1 MARKRSIL
9 GLIPLINLME
19 SHGQDPVPL
28 LLKHNI
34 ALDNMMGNAVIE
46 EEVEL
51 KFIEDV
57 LGRLNKPLLGVEVG
71 SQINFTS
78 YGPLALLLMTSATLL
93 ESCRLSVQFQALSLL
108 YSQTTLHMEQ
118 DGIEIRF
125 ALPNCKTELKNFI
138 ADRDLMGSFVFI
150 SEILTD
156 SEKRLLSCGTC
167 RPKPTGPQ
175 LKTYQT
181 YIDFNPLFDQPY
193 NWFRIPY
200 SIVRHTLPHA
210 NPLVHKIYLV
220 QAYELLRNLAPDQED
235 TATQVKRIISG
246 YDSHFPGLPDIAKT
260 LGISERTLRRK
271 LNDEGVSFREILE
284 QHKKK
289 RALDMLALKDMSVNA
304 LTQALGYTEP
314 ASFLRAFKRWTGL
327 TPKQYAKGIGVLED
341 PAKP

>member
-1 MARKRSIL
+1 ML

-34 ALDNMMGNAVIE
+34 ALDNMMGNALIE
-46 EEVEL
+46 QEVEL
-51 KFIEDV
+51 EFIEDV

-108 YSQTTLHMEQ
+108 YSQTTLHMEK

-156 SEKRLLSCGTC
+156 SEKRLLRCGTC
-167 RPKPTGPQ
+167 RAKPTGAQ

-181 YIDFNPLFDQPY
+181 YIDFNPQFDQPY

-220 QAYELLRNLAPDQED
+220 QAYELLRNLAVDHED
-235 TATQVKRIISG
+235 TATQVKRIISS

-271 LNDEGVSFREILE
+271 LSQEGISYREILDE
-284 QHKKK
+284 IKKK
-289 RALDMLALKDMSVNA
+289 RALDMLTLHNMSIDALA
-304 LTQALGYTEP
+304 QALDYTES

-327 TPKQYAKGIGVLED
+327 TPKQYLKDLQ
-341 PAKP
+341 